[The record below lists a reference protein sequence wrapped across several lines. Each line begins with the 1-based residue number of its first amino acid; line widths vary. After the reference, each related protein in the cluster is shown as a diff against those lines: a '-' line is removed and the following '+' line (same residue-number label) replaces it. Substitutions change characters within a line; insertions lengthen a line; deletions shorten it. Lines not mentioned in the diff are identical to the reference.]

1 MIEVR
6 DKETGARLGS
16 ISERQLQFLIDELE
30 EEHREDQDYYINRP
44 TIEMFAEHGAD
55 EELLQFLRKALG
67 DREEMEI
74 EWSRP

>member
-6 DKETGARLGS
+6 DKETGAQLGS
-16 ISERQLQFLIDELE
+16 ISEKQLQFLIDELE

-74 EWSRP
+74 EWTRP